1 MILLKSIM
9 YRVWQSVITFLI
21 ALTVTH
27 KFETAAQ
34 IVGLEVLFKI
44 FTYWVFEKL
53 WRKAVKEPTACQRQQ
68 SDVD

>member
-1 MILLKSIM
+1 M

-21 ALTVTH
+21 AFIVTH

-53 WRKAVKEPTACQRQQ
+53 WKKAVKT
-68 SDVD
+68 

>member
-21 ALTVTH
+21 AFIVTH

-53 WRKAVKEPTACQRQQ
+53 WKKAVK
-68 SDVD
+68 V